1 MFRTRILLLI
11 VLGLL
16 GLAAAARAVEPDQL
30 LAPEQAYRLTA
41 GVDDSGRLGLAWHI
55 ADGYYLYRSKFK
67 FASRTAGIA
76 LGEPQFP
83 AGERKHDEFFGD
95 MEIYRGHIQIH
106 APLRRDDP
114 AAATLLL
121 EVTVQ
126 GCADAGICFPPYKQV
141 LSLKLPAAASPPPAK
156 GGLERLLASK
166 PGKGSQ
172 DDLLP
177 PELAFHFIGTVKDG
191 NTLRASWQIADGY
204 YLYRDRFKFV
214 LLEPAS
220 VTLGEPTIPEGQTK
234 QEEEGARQVF
244 YRQLD
249 IDLPLKRGDAGPVAV
264 TLQAKFQGC
273 AEQGV
278 CYPPMEQTVVLELPA
293 DSGGPAQLSTAAAVD
308 AEQDRIADSL
318 KKQSIWLV
326 SLSFLGFGLLMA
338 FSPCLF
344 PMIPILSGI
353 VAGHGHDITTGKAF
367 VLSLVYVL
375 AAAVT
380 YAVFG
385 IFAGLFGSN
394 LQAAFQNPWIIGSF
408 AALFVILSLSMFD
421 FYTLQ
426 MPAFIQE
433 RVAAVSH
440 RQRSG
445 TLVGVAIMGSL
456 SAIIVGPC
464 MAAPLAGALIY
475 IGQTGDWVLGGL
487 ALFSMGLGMGVPL
500 MIIGTSAGKLLP
512 KAGIWMNAVKGIFG
526 VGMLAVA
533 VSLLERIVPPAL
545 ALFLWACLLIVPAV
559 YLGALEPLPQH
570 CSGWRKLWKGVGLV
584 MLTYGVLLLIGVANN
599 GSDPLQ
605 PLRGLQGAV
614 AAAPAEAN
622 TFVRVRSTAE
632 LDRELRSARE
642 QGRWAL
648 VDYYAD
654 WCTSCKEMERY
665 TFGDPR
671 VKAALVR
678 VALIQVDVTGTD
690 EREKDLLQRYN
701 LIGPPATLFFGP
713 DGQERRDKRLVGY
726 LSAEDFLKLLR
737 RVMA

>member
-1 MFRTRILLLI
+1 MCRTRNVLPLLLS
-11 VLGLL
+11 LL
-16 GLAAAARAVEPDQL
+16 VLAATSAPAIQPDQL
-30 LAPEQAYRLTA
+30 LTPDQAFRLSA
-41 GVDDSGRLGLAWHI
+41 GIDDQGQLGLAWHI
-55 ADGYYLYRSKFK
+55 ADGYYLYRSKFR
-67 FASRTAGIA
+67 FASRTDGVA
-76 LGEPQFP
+76 LGEAKFP
-83 AGERKHDEFFGD
+83 AGERKHDEFFGE
-95 MEIYRGHIQIH
+95 MEIYRGHIQVDV
-106 APLRRDDP
+106 PLRRDNP

-121 EVTVQ
+121 DVTVQ
-126 GCADAGICFPPYKQV
+126 GCADAGICFPPYKQA
-141 LSLKLPAAASPPPAK
+141 LSIKLPGPAAPAK
-156 GGLERLLASK
+156 AGLERLLGAK
-166 PGKGSQ
+166 PAGAK

-177 PELAFHFIGTVKDG
+177 PEQAFHFIGTVKDG

-204 YLYRDRFKFV
+204 YLYRDRFKFA
-214 LLEPAS
+214 LPEPGSAA
-220 VTLGEPTIPEGQTK
+220 LGEPVIPTGEVK
-234 QEEEGARQVF
+234 QEEEGPRQVF
-244 YRQLD
+244 YRQVD
-249 IDLPLKRGDAGPVAV
+249 IDLPLKRKDAGPLTVA
-264 TLQAKFQGC
+264 LQTKFQGC

-278 CYPPMEQTVVLELPA
+278 CYPPMEQTVALEVPA
-293 DSGGPAQLSTAAAVD
+293 ASGTASGAAAMASSD

-318 KKQSIWLV
+318 KNQSIWLV
-326 SLSFLGFGLLMA
+326 SLTFLGFGLLMA

-353 VAGHGHDITTGKAF
+353 VAGHGHDITTRKAF

-375 AAAVT
+375 AAAFT
-380 YAVFG
+380 YALFG
-385 IFAGLFGSN
+385 VMAGLFGSN

-408 AALFVILSLSMFD
+408 ALLFVILSLSMFD

-433 RVAAVSH
+433 RVAAISH

-445 TLVGVAIMGSL
+445 TLLGVAVMGSL

-487 ALFSMGLGMGVPL
+487 ALFAMGLGMGVPL

-512 KAGIWMNAVKGIFG
+512 KAGVWMNAVKGVFG

-533 VSLLERIVPPAL
+533 VSLLERIVPPAF
-545 ALFLWACLLIVPAV
+545 ALFLWACLLMVPAV
-559 YLGALEPLPQH
+559 YLGALEPLPAH

-614 AAAPAEAN
+614 AAAPTEAN
-622 TFVRVRSTAE
+622 AFVRVRSTAE
-632 LDRELRSARE
+632 LERELRSAQA
-642 QGRWAL
+642 QGKWAL

-671 VKAALVR
+671 VKSALAR

-690 EREKDLLQRYN
+690 EREKELLQRFN

-713 DGQERRDKRLVGY
+713 DGRERKDKRLVGY
-726 LSAEDFLKLLR
+726 MAADEFLKLLQ